1 MSDLSFF
8 SGLAGFF
15 FVLPIGLLVLVILV
29 LAGGRGEVDDSGRRT
44 YTLYLAVV
52 SFIALFTAVIAF
64 TTVVNAIMEKVVD
77 EPQRGDRLEERAEE
91 SGFDLDIDVGTGGD
105 ENDQIAREAV
115 QAGLIGTVALGVLW
129 FHLRRRRDVVT
140 PPDFTGSAAWRV
152 DRAYLYAVC
161 FTAVLIFL
169 FASAVALYAVF
180 RVIAPGVTGSGNDD
194 LERQLGIQQLVTLGF
209 LSTVVGYIYLAA
221 WRRAEASA
229 LPTP

>member
-1 MSDLSFF
+1 VSFF
-8 SGLAGFF
+8 TGLAGFF

-29 LAGGRGEVDDSGRRT
+29 LAGGRGEVDDTGRRT
-44 YTLYLAVV
+44 YTLYLGVV

-64 TTVVNAIMEKVVD
+64 TAMVNAIMEKVVD
-77 EPQRGDRLEERAEE
+77 EPQRGDRLEEAAED
-91 SGFDLDIDVGTGGD
+91 SGFDLDFDVSGGGD
-105 ENDQIAREAV
+105 VNDQIARESV
-115 QAGLIGTVALGVLW
+115 QSGLIGAVAVGVLW
-129 FHLRRRRDVVT
+129 FHLRRRQEVVT

-161 FTAVLIFL
+161 FTAILIFL

-180 RVIAPGVTGSGNDD
+180 RVIAPGVTGDGDYD

-209 LSTVVGYIYLAA
+209 LSTVVVFIYLYA

-229 LPTP
+229 LPEA